1 MIPIRYFT
9 FIFLI
14 FAVQIFVTENLYS
27 QKSDKTIE
35 LESALIDAVREEQ
48 TGFPEK
54 AIDILQKIKNE
65 PEVKAIAQYQL
76 AKLYAATGKLDE
88 AIIASEE
95 SVKADPSNKWF
106 LVLKANLLEKTGR
119 NLQVAMT
126 YQELVKLEPN
136 QYTFYENAALYWMK
150 SDQADK
156 ALTILQQAHQKFGPL
171 PALILR
177 KVDLLMIQNKPKQAI
192 DALNQSIE
200 VYPKHS
206 ELYLALA
213 DIYAHQKKDIE
224 FQATL
229 DRLKAKIPDHPFLKK
244 MENKPSNNETSSS
257 FAQKIQSGEWNLD
270 QAIAYLI
277 PEVEKVNAETQEV
290 VIQELLNKSDILI
303 NKYSQN
309 PKPYVL
315 TADIYFN
322 ANRLSEALPF
332 YLKASTFNQI
342 PYQVWDHLLYVLS
355 HQNHWKS
362 LEENASKVLDIYPNQ
377 SYPYFTLAESLYK
390 LNRGEEALKN
400 IQQYLLMQRKS
411 ETARAAAYIL
421 QAKIYKQLN
430 NDEAENASWAEAMK
444 INSPSNP
451 AMIENTLVK
460 IKDGE
465 KISSSDLL
473 TAFKSEQIPNYYKDL
488 KMAEIKMMQ
497 NQLDE
502 AKNLILSAFND
513 RMNHTS
519 ENYLLAIDIFSKL
532 KDKEKVKEYA
542 QKGIQLAEDKSPFE
556 KILKQAN

>member
-1 MIPIRYFT
+1 MILFKYFT
-9 FIFLI
+9 FCFIIFL
-14 FAVQIFVTENLYS
+14 AENLFA

-65 PEVKAIAQYQL
+65 PEVKAIAHYQL

-156 ALTILQQAHQKFGPL
+156 ALIILQQAHQKFGPL

-257 FAQKIQSGEWNLD
+257 FTQKIQSGEWNLD

-421 QAKIYKQLN
+421 QAKIYRQLN